1 MRPAG
6 PKTGGQRPHVLE
18 IDPARSNGPLKT
30 PRHAAV
36 RLFALRTQPAYNSA
50 VRGTANTTSL

>member
-18 IDPARSNGPLKT
+18 IDPGRSNGLLKT
-30 PRHAAV
+30 TRHAAV
-36 RLFALRTQPAYNSA
+36 RLFALRTLPEYNSGL
-50 VRGTANTTSL
+50 RGTAGTTSL